1 MKNKKLTVRI
11 LLLEDDIKAIA
22 ALTQKFSEFEQEMIE
37 HGLDLSLVVLS
48 EYSMVEQY
56 INPDNKHEY
65 DVVLLDR
72 DCKIGGSFHAL
83 DFSKFDLDKIVSIS
97 AMPHWNEEAKE
108 KGIKRVVLK
117 DIENIYWFAEK
128 VMKEVGQII
137 GIVWSDDDTYES
149 EPLFDDAVRIVREKN
164 SASATLLQ
172 RELKI
177 GYARAARMLDFLEQ
191 EGVVGS
197 AEGNFPREVRDF

>member
-1 MKNKKLTVRI
+1 MKNKKSTVRI

-37 HGLDLSLVVLS
+37 HGLDLSLVILS

-72 DCKIGGSFHAL
+72 DCKVGGSFHAL

-97 AMPHWNEEAKE
+97 AIPQWNEEAKG
-108 KGIKRVVLK
+108 KGVKRVVLK

-128 VMKEVGQII
+128 VIKEVGEII
-137 GIVWSDDDTYES
+137 GIVWSNDDTYKS
-149 EPLFDDAVRIVREKN
+149 EPLFDEAVRNQRKGSSCRNGSNGIVGITVWN
-164 SASATLLQ
+164 
-172 RELKI
+172 
-177 GYARAARMLDFLEQ
+177 
-191 EGVVGS
+191 VVSG
-197 AEGNFPREVRDF
+197 AESSC